1 MKSVMLDFSHCH
13 NFADSFMTDT
23 ETTLFERRVY
33 YLQVPRGGACHIT
46 SGLRGSTQ
54 VNQEAEAMREK
65 PGPEPYCGFHARERV
80 RQGRQV

>member
-1 MKSVMLDFSHCH
+1 MKSVMLDFSHGH
-13 NFADSFMTDT
+13 NFADSLTHT

-33 YLQVPRGGACHIT
+33 YLQVPRGGACHIM

-54 VNQEAEAMREK
+54 VSQEAEPMREK
-65 PGPEPYCGFHARERV
+65 PGSEPHCGFHARERV